1 MFIVALGAMLF
12 IGWLYL
18 GEMSDVR
25 SIKAAVTAAADST
38 AVALSQSANP
48 ERNTDA
54 DADGIF
60 IKHIQTSS
68 TLEDVSV
75 KQSVE
80 PISAGRLRQSVK
92 VTARARTTLSEFFN
106 MQGAEIDITATHD
119 FDRKK
124 QHGAG
129 CGTVCRRP
137 ASC

>member
-119 FDRKK
+119 FDRK
-124 QHGAG
+124 
-129 CGTVCRRP
+129 
-137 ASC
+137 

>member
-1 MFIVALGAMLF
+1 VNKIMFIVALGAMLF

-60 IKHIQTSS
+60 IKHIQTPS
-68 TLEDVSV
+68 TLEDVTV

-92 VTARARTTLSEFFN
+92 VTARARTALSEFFN

-124 QHGAG
+124 
-129 CGTVCRRP
+129 
-137 ASC
+137 

>member
-60 IKHIQTSS
+60 IKHIQTPS
-68 TLEDVSV
+68 TLEDVTV

-92 VTARARTTLSEFFN
+92 VTARARTALSEFFN

-124 QHGAG
+124 
-129 CGTVCRRP
+129 
-137 ASC
+137 

>member
-106 MQGAEIDITATHD
+106 MQGAEIEITATHD

-124 QHGAG
+124 
-129 CGTVCRRP
+129 
-137 ASC
+137 

>member
-80 PISAGRLRQSVK
+80 PISSGRLRQSVK
-92 VTARARTTLSEFFN
+92 VSARAHTALSEFFN
-106 MQGAEIDITATHD
+106 MQGAEIDITTTHD

-124 QHGAG
+124 
-129 CGTVCRRP
+129 
-137 ASC
+137 

>member
-1 MFIVALGAMLF
+1 VNKIMFIVALGAMLF

-25 SIKAAVTAAADST
+25 SIKTAVTAAADST

-92 VTARARTTLSEFFN
+92 VTARARTALSEFFN

-124 QHGAG
+124 
-129 CGTVCRRP
+129 
-137 ASC
+137 

>member
-1 MFIVALGAMLF
+1 
-12 IGWLYL
+12 
-18 GEMSDVR
+18 MSDVR

-124 QHGAG
+124 
-129 CGTVCRRP
+129 
-137 ASC
+137 

>member
-124 QHGAG
+124 
-129 CGTVCRRP
+129 
-137 ASC
+137 